1 MDIHFFIL
9 TEANNWF
16 NINEGDLPVCDSK
29 PCQNGGECIPQG
41 GNVHDYRCNCN
52 ASFTGRN
59 CEVHI
64 RCQSEDC
71 NGGEC
76 IPKDS
81 DPANFVCLCP
91 LGKAGVQCKTSK
103 YKSN

>member
-1 MDIHFFIL
+1 MDIPFFNL

-16 NINEGDLPVCDSK
+16 NINEGDLPACDSK
-29 PCQNGGECIPQG
+29 PCQNGGECIPG
-41 GNVHDYRCNCN
+41 GNVHDYSCNCN